1 MTPEQQRERL
11 LKRVLPAL
19 VVLVVYF
26 VIISGFVTDKSKN
39 AQQQYQ
45 ALKSKGIDPA
55 ALQGMGQQQ
64 QALRTEVAA
73 LEAENKA
80 AQEALQAKSGFLSR
94 TGTVNDTLKQI
105 GDIWEDNRLQVLDE
119 KHSDQPPGKEILP
132 KSIGDTQRWL
142 KEIAAAQA
150 AAGAKTAAPADSL
163 NLWTI
168 HYVGT
173 YLDNYRALSSLA
185 GDDTIKA
192 LPVSLTMQPYK
203 STDDSDA
210 GKQEWLLTLWL

>member
-1 MTPEQQRERL
+1 MTPEQQREQL

-26 VIISGFVTDKSKN
+26 AIISGFVTDKSKN

-64 QALRTEVAA
+64 QGLRTEVAK

-94 TGTVNDTLKQI
+94 TGTPNDTLERI
-105 GDIWEDNRLQVLDE
+105 GGILAENSLQVLDE
-119 KHSDQPPGKEILP
+119 KHSDQPAGKEILP

-150 AAGAKTAAPADSL
+150 ATGAKTAAPADSL
-163 NLWTI
+163 NIWTI
-168 HYVGT
+168 RYTGT
-173 YLDNYRALSSLA
+173 YPDNYRALSSLA
-185 GDDTIKA
+185 DSDIKA
-192 LPVSLTMQPYK
+192 LPVSLTMQAYK
-203 STDDSDA
+203 STKDSDA

>member
-1 MTPEQQRERL
+1 MTPEQQREQL

-26 VIISGFVTDKSKN
+26 AIISGFVTDKSKN

-64 QALRTEVAA
+64 QVLRTEVAA

-80 AQEALQAKSGFLSR
+80 ARETLQAKSGFLSR
-94 TGTVNDTLKQI
+94 TGTVNDTLAQI
-105 GDIWEDNRLQVLDE
+105 GAILAKNSLQVLEE
-119 KHSDQPPGKEILP
+119 KQSVQLPGKEILP
-132 KSIGDTQRWL
+132 KSIGDTQRRL
-142 KEIAAAQA
+142 KEIAA
-150 AAGAKTAAPADSL
+150 GPADNL
-163 NLWTI
+163 NIWAI
-168 HYVGT
+168 HYVGN

-185 GDDTIKA
+185 GDDAIKA

-203 STDDSDA
+203 STNDSDPAKDA

>member
-1 MTPEQQRERL
+1 MTPEQQREQL

-26 VIISGFVTDKSKN
+26 AIISGFVTDKSKN

-64 QALRTEVAA
+64 QVLRTEVAA

-80 AQEALQAKSGFLSR
+80 ARETLQAKSGFLSR
-94 TGTVNDTLKQI
+94 TGTVNDTLAQI
-105 GDIWEDNRLQVLDE
+105 GAILAKNSLQVLEE
-119 KHSDQPPGKEILP
+119 KQSAQLSGKEILP
-132 KSIGDTQRWL
+132 KSIGDTQRRL
-142 KEIAAAQA
+142 KEIAA
-150 AAGAKTAAPADSL
+150 GPADNL
-163 NLWTI
+163 NIWTI
-168 HYVGT
+168 HYVGN

-185 GDDTIKA
+185 GDDAIKA

-203 STDDSDA
+203 STNDSDPAKDA

>member
-26 VIISGFVTDKSKN
+26 AIISGFVTDKSKN
-39 AQQQYQ
+39 AQQHYQ

-55 ALQGMGQQQ
+55 VLQGMGQQQ
-64 QALRTEVAA
+64 QDLRKEIAD
-73 LEAENKA
+73 LEAKNKA
-80 AQEALQAKSGFLSR
+80 AQDALQAKSGFLSR
-94 TGTVNDTLKQI
+94 TGTVNDTLEQI
-105 GDIWEDNRLQVLDE
+105 GGILAKNSLQVLEE
-119 KHSDQPPGKEILP
+119 KQSVQLPGKEILP
-132 KSIGDTQRWL
+132 KSIGDTQRRL
-142 KEIAAAQA
+142 KEIAA
-150 AAGAKTAAPADSL
+150 GPAD
-163 NLWTI
+163 NVNIWTI

-203 STDDSDA
+203 STNDSDPAKEA